1 MAPSPAKHTINPARP
16 ASSQRES
23 GGDVDSPSLTPLAA
37 VAAAALSTVASLAL
51 GACSDLPTADRAASP
66 ASARAG
72 NDQPGAYR
80 QYGEPVKLGNGRAR
94 TYVVID
100 QRNGGAPL
108 EVGVALD
115 EHALDGLPAPMPM
128 PPGGGMGHGDMHEY
142 VLPLPAQNA
151 TPYKFVALNW
161 NPGGH
166 GYPYDSAH
174 FDFHFNLVSRAERD
188 AIDPQLL
195 GPEQYGAK
203 SANLPAGA
211 AAPPF
216 YVPLFLPG
224 QPIVAVAKMGV
235 HWGDLRSPE
244 LQAILGN
251 PQGYR
256 LFTTTYFRGSWDGK
270 FIFDEPMV
278 TREFILA
285 RRTATTPAQRDSVM
299 TLPTAQAYSPAGYY
313 PAGYHV
319 AWDAQAREY
328 RIGLTQ
334 LAWRE

>member
-1 MAPSPAKHTINPARP
+1 MSR
-16 ASSQRES
+16 SF
-23 GGDVDSPSLTPLAA
+23 TPR
-37 VAAAALSTVASLAL
+37 AAAAATALSIVAGLTS
-51 GACSDLPTADRAASP
+51 GACSDFPTADHAASP

-72 NDQPGAYR
+72 YDQPGVHR

-100 QRNGGAPL
+100 EEKGGVPI

-115 EHALDGLPAPMPM
+115 EHALDGLPAPMAM
-128 PPGGGMGHGDMHEY
+128 PPGGGMRHGHEY
-142 VLPLPAQNA
+142 VLPMPAQNA
-151 TPYKFVALNW
+151 TPYRFVALNW

-166 GYPYDSAH
+166 GYPYDAAH
-174 FDFHFNLVSRAERD
+174 FDFHFNAVTKAERD
-188 AIDPQLL
+188 AIDPELL
-195 GPEQYGAK
+195 GPEQFGAK

-211 AAPPF
+211 AVPPY

-224 QPIVAVAKMGV
+224 QPIVADPKMGV

-244 LQAILGN
+244 LQGLIGN

-256 LFTTTYFRGSWDGK
+256 PFTTTFFRGSWDGK

-278 TREFILA
+278 TRDFIVA
-285 RRTATTPAQRDSVM
+285 RRSATAAAQRDSVM
-299 TLPTAQAYSPAGYY
+299 TLPTGQAYSPAGYY
-313 PAGYHV
+313 PASYHV
-319 AWDAQAREY
+319 AWDAQAKEY

-334 LAWRE
+334 LGWRD